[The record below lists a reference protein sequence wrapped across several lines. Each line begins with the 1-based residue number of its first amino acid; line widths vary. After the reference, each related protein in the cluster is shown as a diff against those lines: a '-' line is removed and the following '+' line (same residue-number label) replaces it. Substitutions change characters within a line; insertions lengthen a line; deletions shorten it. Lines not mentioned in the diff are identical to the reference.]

1 MALARGHLGQS
12 SPLGLGVPGKSS
24 QRISDDNVEGGW
36 EMEGINRGIAK
47 GSGKSPCKGLS
58 LWGKG
63 PARG

>member
-1 MALARGHLGQS
+1 M
-12 SPLGLGVPGKSS
+12 PGKSS
-24 QRISDDNVEGGW
+24 QRISDDNMRESGAVEGGW